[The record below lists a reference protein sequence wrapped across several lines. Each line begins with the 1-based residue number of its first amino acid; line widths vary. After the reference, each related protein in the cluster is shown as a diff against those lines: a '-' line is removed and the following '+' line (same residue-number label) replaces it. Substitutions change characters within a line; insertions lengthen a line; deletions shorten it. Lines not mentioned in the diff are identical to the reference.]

1 MDNIESSPEQ
11 DKQKDT
17 ELSQAKDN
25 IVNDNL
31 TQTWQ
36 RLAPI
41 AMCYFFVKLLYVFF
55 SNLFFLIPAVIFGY
69 KHIINN
75 PWIWLPAL
83 LGVVIFIGLIV
94 FLNFYFF
101 QYRLVNEHIEIRS
114 GVFSKKHIN
123 LPFTR
128 IQNVKLVQPIY
139 YRPFGYTCLEL
150 DTAGSAQQ
158 EAKIVAL
165 KLSFAEALKKEI
177 LTTHDQN
184 DIQPTEINVE
194 QSNEQIVENDT
205 QDETILNTRSLKDLI
220 IHGITNNRV
229 WIFLGGL
236 APFLDDIG
244 RYVDN
249 FFQNLGIDIE
259 QLLTFADK
267 SWWQISLW
275 ALTLT
280 LLILLPIVL
289 FSIIGSIITFYNYT
303 LSKIGD
309 RYIRRSGL
317 LTKHEVTM
325 KLPRLQM
332 VYRQQDWLDI
342 LLNRIN
348 LTFEQNNVIGQN
360 VQPGGLNN
368 KIMVPSIT
376 ADECQTLINDVFPD
390 NTMETLIY
398 TRISK
403 RFLLRNIGYILTP
416 LFIVLSVF
424 AATTGKF
431 TLLNYLVPAYLI
443 LSGLVFC
450 RWYRWGYA
458 QDKYFLYVRKGVLG
472 VDYCCFPIY
481 KVQQTKFIQS
491 VFMKRH
497 QLCSLSIVL
506 ASGAVNIP
514 YINEQQGYNMTNELL
529 YQVEESRRS
538 WM

>member
-1 MDNIESSPEQ
+1 MADIETSKKPLGIDEVITASS
-11 DKQKDT
+11 T
-17 ELSQAKDN
+17 EL
-25 IVNDNL
+25 
-31 TQTWQ
+31 WQ
-36 RLAPI
+36 RLSPI
-41 AMCYFFVKLLYVFF
+41 AMVYFFMKFLRALIG
-55 SNLFFLIPAVIFGY
+55 NLFVLVPAVIFGY
-69 KHIINN
+69 KSILDN
-75 PWIWLPAL
+75 PLLWGPIFFVV
-83 LGVVIFIGLIV
+83 LGVVSLSV

-101 QYRLVNEHIEIRS
+101 QYRLADQHIEIRS

-128 IQNVKLVQPIY
+128 IQNVKLEQPIY
-139 YRPFGYTCLEL
+139 YRPFDFTCLEL
-150 DTAGSAQQ
+150 DTAGSAKQ

-177 LTTHDQN
+177 LAVHHN
-184 DIQPTEINVE
+184 EKNNATEASSEVVDNTRIDNPMLE
-194 QSNEQIVENDT
+194 S
-205 QDETILNTRSLKDLI
+205 ETVLNTRSLKDLI

-236 APFLDDIG
+236 APFLDDMG
-244 RYVDN
+244 RAVN
-249 FFQNLGIDIE
+249 KFFNEFGINLE
-259 QLLTFADK
+259 QLLTIADK

-280 LLILLPIVL
+280 FLILLPITL
-289 FSIIGSIITFYNYT
+289 FSIAGSIITFYNYT
-303 LSKIGD
+303 LSKVGD

-342 LLNRIN
+342 LLNRVN

-360 VQPGGLNN
+360 LQSGGLNN

-376 ADECQTLINDVFPD
+376 VDECQTLIKDVFPD
-390 NTMETLIY
+390 NKMETLNY
-398 TRISK
+398 RRISK

-416 LFIVLSVF
+416 LFILLSILVV
-424 AATTGKF
+424 TTDKLA
-431 TLLNYLVPAYLI
+431 LLNYLIPAYVL
-443 LSGLVFC
+443 LSALVYC

-458 QDKYFLYVRKGVLG
+458 RDKQFLYVRKGVLG
-472 VDYCCFPIY
+472 VDYYCCPIY
-481 KVQQTKFIQS
+481 KVQQTKFKQS
-491 VFMKRH
+491 LFLKRH

-514 YINEQQGYNMTNELL
+514 YISEQQGYDITNNIL
-529 YQVEESRRS
+529 YEVEESRRS